1 VQGLLIY
8 NSQTFKMEKKK
19 TDKPEAYPKP
29 STEDNQY
36 RNQPEF
42 TEVQPNEFEDQ
53 RVSDKPSLKDDDK
66 KKEEN

>member
-1 VQGLLIY
+1 MQGLLIY

-29 STEDNQY
+29 SKEDNQY

-42 TEVQPNEFEDQ
+42 IDEKPNDFEDKS
-53 RVSDKPSLKDDDK
+53 VSDSPATKERES
-66 KKEEN
+66 KKEE